1 MPDPGPVDSSVVLWG
16 QALVYTLYALAV
28 LVVVG
33 AFAYKVT
40 RVGSS
45 NTVPTWFFVGWA
57 GVLVVTGVSL
67 HLVSANTI
75 PWVEVDLDR
84 ESVTPDKTFE
94 ITVAEH
100 AFTLPAERL
109 LIDCGDMVAFDVTTA
124 DLTYGFGLFRQ
135 DHSMVFQMQVV
146 PGHRNDVIWTFDKNG
161 VYDIRSTEYS
171 GPEGHRMVVE
181 DAVEVAGCT
190 TSEEAVVTR

>member
-1 MPDPGPVDSSVVLWG
+1 VVDKVDSSVVLWG

-40 RVGSS
+40 RPGR
-45 NTVPTWFFVGWA
+45 NTRVPTWFFVAWA

-67 HLVSANTI
+67 HLTTASTI
-75 PWVEVDLDR
+75 PWVPIDLDR
-84 ESVTPDKTFE
+84 DRYAADRTFE
-94 ITVAEH
+94 ITVADHE
-100 AFTLPAERL
+100 FRLPAERL
-109 LIDCGDMVAFDVTTA
+109 DISCGERVLFDVTTE

-135 DHSMVFQMQVV
+135 DSSMVFQMQVV
-146 PGHRNDVIWTFDKNG
+146 PGHRNDVLWTFEKDA

-171 GPEGHRMVVE
+171 GPAGHRMIVQ
-181 DAVEVAGCT
+181 DAVVVTGCGGVAG
-190 TSEEAVVTR
+190 S